1 LQPGGDALS
10 TGLYYIAFFPIFIL
24 LFVII
29 PQQKRTISKI
39 KIKKK
44 RGGSILTN
52 ELIQKYMGK
61 NCMVSTGNFG
71 GGAMGEIT
79 AVVDNWIE
87 VNTNKGSR
95 LFNAD
100 FVTSITLM
108 PVK

>member
-1 LQPGGDALS
+1 M
-10 TGLYYIAFFPIFIL
+10 
-24 LFVII
+24 
-29 PQQKRTISKI
+29 ISKI

-61 NCMVSTGNFG
+61 NCMVSTVSFG
-71 GGAMGEIT
+71 TGAEGEIT

-87 VNTNKGSR
+87 VNTKKRGSI

>member
-24 LFVII
+24 LLVII
-29 PQQKRTISKI
+29 PQQKRMISKI
-39 KIKKK
+39 KIKRK

-71 GGAMGEIT
+71 GCAMGEIT
-79 AVVDNWIE
+79 AVADKWIE

-95 LFNAD
+95 LVNAD
-100 FVTSITLM
+100 FVTKITPL